1 MSPSTFYPR
10 DAKEMADDLAARGIK
25 NPDVL
30 RAMQAVPREAFV
42 PPAYAA
48 QAFTDG
54 PLPIACG
61 QTISQPFIVAVMTEL
76 LALLPGDKT
85 LEIGTGSG
93 YQAAIL
99 AEMGLG
105 EVYTIE
111 IIPALAEAAAARFQ
125 ALGYS
130 KIHVQHRD
138 GFHGWP
144 EQAPYQGIIV
154 TAAAEKVPPPL
165 PAQLAEGGR
174 LVIPLGAQHHFQ
186 ELWVF
191 TKHGEHLDGEAWGG
205 VAFVPFTRRY

>member
-1 MSPSTFYPR
+1 VLPPNFHPR
-10 DAKEMADDLAARGIK
+10 DAKEMVDDLADRGIK

-48 QAFTDG
+48 QAFADG

-61 QTISQPFIVAVMTEL
+61 QTISQPFMVAIMTEL

-93 YQAAIL
+93 YQAAVL
-99 AEMGLG
+99 AELGMG

-111 IIPALAEAAAARFQ
+111 IIPALAEAAVARFQ
-125 ALGYS
+125 ALGYG
-130 KIHVQHRD
+130 KIHVQNRD

-174 LVIPLGAQHHFQ
+174 LIIPLGAQHHFQ

-191 TKHGEHLDGEAWGG
+191 TKHGERLDGEVWGG
-205 VAFVPFTRRY
+205 VAFVPFTRRH

>member
-1 MSPSTFYPR
+1 
-10 DAKEMADDLAARGIK
+10 MAADLAARGIK

-30 RAMQAVPREAFV
+30 RALQAVPRQAFV

-48 QAFTDG
+48 QAFADG

-61 QTISQPFIVAVMTEL
+61 QTISQPFIVAIMTEL
-76 LALLPGDKT
+76 LALVPDDKT

-93 YQAAIL
+93 YQTAIL
-99 AEMGLG
+99 AELGLG
-105 EVYTIE
+105 EVYTVE

-125 ALGYS
+125 ALGYPQ
-130 KIHVQHRD
+130 IHLQNSD
-138 GFHGWP
+138 GYHGWP
-144 EQAPYQGIIV
+144 EHAPYQAIIV

-165 PAQLAEGGR
+165 PEQLAEGGR

-191 TKHGEHLDGEAWGG
+191 TKHGERLDGQAWGG
-205 VAFVPFTRRY
+205 VAFVPFTRHC

>member
-1 MSPSTFYPR
+1 MSPPYYRPR
-10 DAKEMADDLAARGIK
+10 DAKEMAADLAERGIR

-30 RAMQAVPREAFV
+30 RAMQAVPRQAFV
-42 PPAYAA
+42 PATYVE
-48 QAFTDG
+48 QAFADG

-61 QTISQPFIVAVMTEL
+61 QTISQPFIVAIMTEL
-76 LALLPGDKT
+76 LALRPGDKT

-99 AEMGLG
+99 AELRMG
-105 EVYTIE
+105 EVYTVE
-111 IIPALAEAAAARFQ
+111 IIPALAEAAAARLQ

-130 KIHVQHRD
+130 QINVQHSD

-154 TAAAEKVPPPL
+154 TAAVERVPPPL
-165 PAQLAEGGR
+165 PAQLDEGGR
-174 LVIPLGAQHHFQ
+174 LVIPLGAPHHFQ

-191 TKHGEHLDGEAWGG
+191 TKRGEHLDGEAWGG
-205 VAFVPFTRRY
+205 VAFVPFTRYH